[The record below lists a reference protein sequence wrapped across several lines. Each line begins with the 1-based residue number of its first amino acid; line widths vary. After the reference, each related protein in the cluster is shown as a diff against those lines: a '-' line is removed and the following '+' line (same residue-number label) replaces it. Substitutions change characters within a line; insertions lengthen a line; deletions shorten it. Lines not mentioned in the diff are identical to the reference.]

1 MNAPYDVRTAA
12 PTEAT
17 DTTQTTERLR
27 PPDLRPQVGAAPAP
41 RARQL
46 RALAGAEWRE
56 LLRNKVALFNSL
68 ATPLVMGAIL
78 FGIAPEGAP
87 MGVVFP
93 TMVTGTAILFVVY
106 YTLVTAVVARR
117 ESLLL
122 KRLRSGESSDA
133 TLLAGVALPFVLVTF
148 AQFMVGAGLA
158 TALFDVT
165 VSPLTAVLALGV
177 LLATVAFATLA
188 VASAPFTRT
197 VEHAQITTLPLIM
210 IPLVLSGMM
219 LPLAMMPDGLRAM
232 AELMPLTPIVELA
245 HLGLGAVTVDGDAV
259 STGAG
264 LVAATRPLLVLL
276 GWSAL
281 GVVVASRRMRW
292 EPRS

>member
-1 MNAPYDVRTAA
+1 MNAPYDVRSAA
-12 PTEAT
+12 PTETTLTTEAT
-17 DTTQTTERLR
+17 DDGGR
-27 PPDLRPQVGAAPAP
+27 PDLSPRVGAAPAP

-68 ATPLVMGAIL
+68 ALPLVMGAIL

-133 TLLAGVALPFVLVTF
+133 TILAGVALPFVLVTF